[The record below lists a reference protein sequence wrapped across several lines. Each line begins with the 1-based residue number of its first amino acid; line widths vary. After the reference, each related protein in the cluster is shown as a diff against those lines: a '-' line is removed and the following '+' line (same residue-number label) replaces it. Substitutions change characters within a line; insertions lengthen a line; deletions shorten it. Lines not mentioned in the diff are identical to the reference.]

1 MSVGG
6 DLQTLQELH
15 STFVAKAGDA
25 EDIKVEVNNSLE
37 AAQWDG
43 TNANKFRE
51 AWDEY
56 KKNLDT
62 LRDALEDAAEDVKIN
77 HNNLAQATGE
87 DDRI

>member
-6 DLQTLQELH
+6 ELETLRDLH
-15 STFVAKAGDA
+15 STFVAKADDA
-25 EDIKVEVNNSLE
+25 DGIKTAVTNSLDS
-37 AAQWDG
+37 AVWDG
-43 TNANKFRE
+43 ANATKFRE
-51 AWDEY
+51 AWDDY